1 VLADL
6 SLVESFDML
15 VDFLNVTCKFL
26 LVFGVVK
33 LKEHFLNDVLQILFV
48 WKVGLWCKGKDLSED
63 WVLFEVDLHLL
74 GRRETIA
81 SEEIV
86 DQSDGDLWLVV
97 SILVFIWE
105 LNMKF
110 LSECLIWMSLNAQGR
125 PYRQYFEQKCQRC
138 GEFWVLWYESLQ
150 VLLT

>member
-1 VLADL
+1 MLAKLVL
-6 SLVESFDML
+6 SESFN
-15 VDFLNVTCKFL
+15 VVVNFLDISREFL
-26 LVFGVVK
+26 LALGGVK
-33 LKEHFLNDVLQILFV
+33 LEEHFLNDVLQILFI
-48 WKVGLWCKGKDLSED
+48 WEVGLWSEGKDLSEH

-97 SILVFIWE
+97 SILVLIWE
-105 LNMKF
+105 FNMKL
-110 LSECLIWMSLNAQGR
+110 LSECLVWVSLDAQGR
-125 PYRQYFEQKCQRC
+125 PYGQDFEQKCQRC
-138 GEFWVLWYESLQ
+138 GEFWVLWYESRQ